1 MYDLVF
7 VVCMYLYFF
16 VFFLVHNSF
25 LGNNI
30 FILWNINYPFP
41 VCFFIMSFCLKVDR
55 EAENDF
61 EFVRNLAIFR
71 NRIA

>member
-1 MYDLVF
+1 MDPCKDFVKAILFLTYDLVF

-30 FILWNINYPFP
+30 FYSLEY
-41 VCFFIMSFCLKVDR
+41 
-55 EAENDF
+55 
-61 EFVRNLAIFR
+61 
-71 NRIA
+71 